1 LPISSNQLK
10 LLFIV
15 ATIVGI
21 YGIAIFIQTNS
32 PIFLFTSVA
41 NLGLAAFF
49 WYKYTNKN
57 KQMTAKKGKEP

>member
-10 LLFIV
+10 LFFIV

-32 PIFLFTSVA
+32 PIFLLTSVA

-49 WYKYTNKN
+49 WYKYSIKN
-57 KQMTAKKGKEP
+57 KQMAPKKGK

>member
-10 LLFIV
+10 LIFIV

-21 YGIAIFIQTNS
+21 YGIVIFTQTNS
-32 PIFLFTSVA
+32 PIFLFASVT

-49 WYKYTNKN
+49 WYKLSNKN
-57 KQMTAKKGKEP
+57 KQMASNKGKEP

>member
-10 LLFIV
+10 ILAIV

-21 YGIAIFIQTNS
+21 YGLAIFIQTNS
-32 PIFLFTSVA
+32 PIFLITSVT

-49 WYKYTNKN
+49 WYKYSNKN
-57 KQMTAKKGKEP
+57 KQVTTKNGRKA

>member
-10 LLFIV
+10 LISIV

-21 YGIAIFIQTNS
+21 YGIAIFVQTNS
-32 PIFLFTSVA
+32 PVFLFTSVA

-49 WYKYTNKN
+49 WYKYSNKN
-57 KQMTAKKGKEP
+57 KQMASKKGKEP

>member
-10 LLFIV
+10 LLCIV

-49 WYKYTNKN
+49 WYKYSSKN
-57 KQMTAKKGKEP
+57 KQMTSKMGKGP

>member
-10 LLFIV
+10 ILSIV

-21 YGIAIFIQTNS
+21 YGLAIFIQTNS
-32 PIFLFTSVA
+32 PIFLFTSVP

-49 WYKYTNKN
+49 WYKYANKN
-57 KQMTAKKGKEP
+57 KQVTYKKGKKP

>member
-1 LPISSNQLK
+1 LPISSKQLK
-10 LLFIV
+10 LISIV

-32 PIFLFTSVA
+32 PIFLFTSMA

-49 WYKYTNKN
+49 WYKYSNKN
-57 KQMTAKKGKEP
+57 KQMTFKKGKEP

>member
-1 LPISSNQLK
+1 LPISRNQLK
-10 LLFIV
+10 LLSIV

>member
-10 LLFIV
+10 LIFIV

-32 PIFLFTSVA
+32 PIFLFTSVT

-49 WYKYTNKN
+49 WYKLSNKN
-57 KQMTAKKGKEP
+57 KQMASKKGKEP

>member
-10 LLFIV
+10 IFAIV

-21 YGIAIFIQTNS
+21 YGVGIFILTNS
-32 PIFLFTSVA
+32 PIFLIASVT

-49 WYKYTNKN
+49 WFKYYNRN
-57 KQMTAKKGKEP
+57 KQVATKNGRKP

>member
-10 LLFIV
+10 LLSIV

-21 YGIAIFIQTNS
+21 YGIAIFIETNS

-49 WYKYTNKN
+49 WYKYSSKN
-57 KQMTAKKGKEP
+57 KQMTSKMGKGP

>member
-10 LLFIV
+10 LLSIV

-49 WYKYTNKN
+49 WYKYSRKN
-57 KQMTAKKGKEP
+57 KQMTSKMGKGP